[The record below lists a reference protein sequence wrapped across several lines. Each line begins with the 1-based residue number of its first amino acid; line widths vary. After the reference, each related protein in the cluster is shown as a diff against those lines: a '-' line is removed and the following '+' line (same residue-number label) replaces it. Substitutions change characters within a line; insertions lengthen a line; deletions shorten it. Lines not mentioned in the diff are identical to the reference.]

1 MARSFSEREKENI
14 RKSLMDI
21 CKQNWTQY
29 GYKKTSVD
37 EICKQT
43 GISKGAFYLFFES
56 KEALFC
62 EILCSV
68 QREICEMAAAAME
81 EEKGKSGAA
90 KALKLIYRAYDKNSF
105 LYGSDTADY
114 TILMNKVSEE
124 QAEEM
129 KKAGELSEQ
138 LFSIHPALKLKV
150 DVNMAISVIYS
161 LIMNIKNKDI
171 LPQNHLEVF
180 DFMADNLIDNLYE

>member
-1 MARSFSEREKENI
+1 MARSFSERENENI

-37 EICKQT
+37 EICKQA

-62 EILCSV
+62 EVLCSV

-81 EEKGKSGAA
+81 EEKGKPGVV

-124 QAEEM
+124 QAKEM
-129 KKAGELSEQ
+129 EQAGELSRQ
-138 LFSIHPALKLKV
+138 LFSGHPDLKFRV
-150 DVNMAISVIYS
+150 DANMAISVIYS
-161 LIMNIKNKDI
+161 LIMNIKNKDV

-180 DFMADNLIDNLYE
+180 DFMADHLIDNLYE